1 MANVTVLISRRLG
14 IRTLEPAR
22 GGGGFGGG
30 GRGGGRDFGRR
41 DYGSV
46 LRLCLKSFLWV
57 SGFFSF
63 FQRWWWRLWRPQVVS
78 FYSFEE
84 GCAF

>member
-1 MANVTVLISRRLG
+1 MTVVISRRLG

-57 SGFFSF
+57 SGFFF
-63 FQRWWWRLWRPQVVS
+63 FFSEVVVAAM
-78 FYSFEE
+78 ETA
-84 GCAF
+84 GGQLLLV